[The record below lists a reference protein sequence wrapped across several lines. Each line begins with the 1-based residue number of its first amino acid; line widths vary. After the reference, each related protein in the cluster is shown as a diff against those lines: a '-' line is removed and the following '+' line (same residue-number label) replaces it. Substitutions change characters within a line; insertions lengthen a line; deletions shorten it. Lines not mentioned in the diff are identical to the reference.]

1 MYIENKVSDSES
13 KQYHFPDIYF
23 QDITEIHNNKE
34 FSVKRKYTGLYTVF
48 INIIEEKT
56 QNCRISF
63 SGVFPRMTYICK
75 NHDFSDTE
83 IYHLNKFRIH
93 CNRIRQ
99 NQDIPSY
106 ED

>member
-34 FSVKRKYTGLYTVF
+34 FSVKRKYAGLYTVF

-75 NHDFSDTE
+75 
-83 IYHLNKFRIH
+83 IMIFRYRNISS
-93 CNRIRQ
+93 Q
-99 NQDIPSY
+99 QIPAFIVTG
-106 ED
+106 

>member
-75 NHDFSDTE
+75 
-83 IYHLNKFRIH
+83 IMIFRIQKYIIST
-93 CNRIRQ
+93 NSAFIVTG
-99 NQDIPSY
+99 
-106 ED
+106 